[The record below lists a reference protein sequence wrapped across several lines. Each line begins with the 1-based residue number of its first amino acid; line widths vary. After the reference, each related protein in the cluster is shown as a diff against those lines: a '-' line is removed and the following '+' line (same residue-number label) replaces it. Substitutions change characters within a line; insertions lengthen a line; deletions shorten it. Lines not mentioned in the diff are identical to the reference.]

1 VRRLRREGKSCYDDG
16 KRFAEIDPVTLVAV
30 TDRS

>member
-1 VRRLRREGKSCYDDG
+1 VARFRREGKSCYDDG
-16 KRFAEIDPVTLVAV
+16 KRFAEIDPATLVAI